1 MLSKEA
7 SVLHWPSWV
16 VTLETVWPVK
26 PRRVTFWPFCW
37 TPLLSLVSEEKARDF
52 PGGPVVKNPP
62 CNAGDSG
69 SILGR
74 GTKIPRA
81 AKQLSP
87 CTKSYWVHVPQQEFC
102 TAKKNTAWHNED
114 PACAANTWHSQVR
127 ANIQRQNAQVSEW
140 DRLQFESW
148 FCQWS
153 ISSHGKISLLLWI
166 VVVPL

>member
-81 AKQLSP
+81 AEQLSP
-87 CTKSYWVHVPQQEFC
+87 RTKSYWVHVPQLEFC
-102 TAKKNTAWHNED
+102 TAKKNTAWRNED

-127 ANIQRQNAQVSEW
+127 QYSEAKRPGFRVRQTSV
-140 DRLQFESW
+140 
-148 FCQWS
+148 
-153 ISSHGKISLLLWI
+153 WI
-166 VVVPL
+166 LVLPVINK